1 MFSTKSAEGEFIM
14 ADTNKKLV
22 DLSLL
27 TYYDGKVANR
37 EDTKDT
43 TVLNT
48 AKGYTDTKIS
58 DVTTAADALAERV
71 TAVETKAGANE
82 TAIGV
87 LNGDE
92 KTDGSVKKTVA
103 DAVAKIVADAP
114 DSFDTLKEISDWIS
128 THSESASEMNSAIQG
143 NSKAITA
150 LQTLIGTLPEG
161 ITAKD
166 VVGYIAEA
174 VEAEK
179 TRATGVE
186 SGLDTRLK
194 AVESAVGD
202 AGSISDAIATAKSE
216 AIDEAK
222 KYADGLNTAMGTRV
236 DALEKDN
243 TANKAAIESIN
254 NADTG
259 ILATAKAYTDA
270 EIVKV
275 NASIKTNTDAIAAI
289 NDPATGAIATAETYT
304 DTKIAALSQTGGAIK
319 AVSDELSGYKT
330 ATDARLEKVE
340 AATGSFAT
348 NDDID
353 SIFSNT

>member
-1 MFSTKSAEGEFIM
+1 M

-22 DLSLL
+22 SLDLL
-27 TYYDGKVANR
+27 TYYDSKVTVR

-48 AKGYTDTKIS
+48 AKGYTDTKIG

-71 TAVETKAGANE
+71 TAVETKAGTNE

-92 KTDGSVKKTVA
+92 TTDGSVKKTVA

-128 THSESASEMNSAIQG
+128 THSESASAMNTAIQN

-174 VEAEK
+174 VKVE
-179 TRATGVE
+179 TDRATGVE
-186 SGLDTRLK
+186 GVLDTRLK
-194 AVESAVGD
+194 TVESAVGD
-202 AGSISDAIATAKSE
+202 
-216 AIDEAK
+216 
-222 KYADGLNTAMGTRV
+222 
-236 DALEKDN
+236 
-243 TANKAAIESIN
+243 
-254 NADTG
+254 ADTG

-270 EIVKV
+270 EVVKV
-275 NASIKTNTDAIAAI
+275 NASIKTNTDAIATI
-289 NDPATGAIATAETYT
+289 NDPKTGAIATAETYT

-348 NDDID
+348 NEDID
-353 SIFSNT
+353 SIFANI